1 MNLSSFITD
10 PLFILVIGI
19 IVVVGGIIGLKLH
32 PFLALL
38 LGALVVAIMT
48 PAAVIEHDALAKGA
62 TLAAARKLSG
72 RSVGE
77 RIALEFGNTC
87 GKLGILIAMA
97 AIIGKCMLESGAA
110 EKIVRSLLK
119 LTGIE
124 KAPLAFLS
132 ASFFIGIPV
141 FFDTVLF
148 LMIPL
153 AKAMTMRI
161 GKNYLLFVLAIM
173 AGASMANS
181 LVPPAPGPLFLVSEM
196 HIPIGM
202 MMVGG
207 FLLGLVTISAGYLF
221 ARYANRKMP
230 IPLRDSLDARLDD
243 IKSASLKEDKQLP
256 PLWLSLLPVVLPLV
270 FICTNTAL
278 TSFPA
283 FHAPANPTFLHGK
296 LIQLLTFFGDK
307 YIALAAGGL
316 VALIL
321 LATQKKTSKE
331 GMTAF
336 VQAAL
341 MSGGAIILITAAG
354 GTFGGMLQQSG
365 ISARIAELTK
375 NYQMALIPLAFLI
388 ATVVRTAQ
396 GSATVAVITSAGIL
410 SGMATHGHL
419 AYHPL
424 YLGLAIG
431 CGSKLVP
438 WMNDAG
444 FWLVCKIS
452 NLTEKEALKTIA
464 PMQTVMGLTGLI
476 GVLIAARL
484 LPLI

>member
-1 MNLSSFITD
+1 MISSSFLTD
-10 PLFILVIGI
+10 PLFILFVGVVI
-19 IVVVGGIIGLKLH
+19 VVGGIIGLKLH

-48 PAAVIEHDALAKGA
+48 PGSTK
-62 TLAAARKLSG
+62 
-72 RSVGE
+72 SVGE

-110 EKIVRSLLK
+110 ERIVRALLK
-119 LTGIE
+119 LTGIR
-124 KAPLAFLS
+124 KAPIAFL
-132 ASFFIGIPV
+132 AGSFFIGIPV
-141 FFDTVLF
+141 FFDTVIF
-148 LMIPL
+148 LMVPL

-161 GKNYLLFVLAIM
+161 GKNYLLFILAIM

-181 LVPPAPGPLFLVSEM
+181 LVPPAPGPLFLVGEM
-196 HIPIGM
+196 QIPIGM

-221 ARYANRKMP
+221 ARYANRRWP
-230 IPLRDSLDARLDD
+230 IPLRDSLDARLED
-243 IKSASLKEDKQLP
+243 IEAATLREDKQLP
-256 PLWLSLLPVVLPLV
+256 SLWFSLMPVLIPLV
-270 FICTNTAL
+270 LICANTAL
-278 TSFPA
+278 TSLGAGA
-283 FHAPANPTFLHGK
+283 FSRGAAPGPGAWVR
-296 LIQLLTFFGDK
+296 LLKCLGDK
-307 YIALAAGGL
+307 YIALGAGGAAAL
-316 VALIL
+316 VL
-321 LATQKKTSKE
+321 LAVQKRTDRKE
-331 GMTAF
+331 MGAF

-365 ISARIAELTK
+365 ISARIAEMTRG
-375 NYQMALIPLAFLI
+375 YQMTLIPLAFLV
-388 ATVVRTAQ
+388 AAVVRTAQ
-396 GSATVAVITSAGIL
+396 GSATVAVITASGML
-410 SGMATHGHL
+410 SGMAIHGHL

-444 FWLVCKIS
+444 FWVVCKIS
-452 NLTEKEALKTIA
+452 NLTEGEALKTIA
-464 PMQTVMGLTGLI
+464 PMQTIMGLVGLI
-476 GVLIAARL
+476 GVLLAARV

>member
-1 MNLSSFITD
+1 MISSSFITD
-10 PLFILVIGI
+10 PLTILFVGIVI
-19 IVVVGGIIGLKLH
+19 VVGGIIGLKLH

-38 LGALVVAIMT
+38 LGALIVAIMT
-48 PAAVIEHDALAKGA
+48 PAAVIEHAALAKGA
-62 TLAAARKLSG
+62 TPAAAHQLSS
-72 RSVGE
+72 RNIGE

-110 EKIVRSLLK
+110 ERIVRSLLK
-119 LTGIE
+119 VTGIE
-124 KAPLAFLS
+124 KAPLAFL
-132 ASFFIGIPV
+132 AGSFFIGIPV
-141 FFDTVLF
+141 FFDTVIF

-161 GKNYLLFVLAIM
+161 GKNYLLFILAIM

-181 LVPPAPGPLFLVSEM
+181 LVPPAPGPLFLVGEM
-196 HIPIGM
+196 QIPIGLM
-202 MMVGG
+202 MMGG
-207 FLLGLVTISAGYLF
+207 FLLGLVTISTGYLF
-221 ARYANRKMP
+221 ARYANRKWP
-230 IPLRDSLDARLDD
+230 IPLRDSLDARLED
-243 IKSASLKEDKQLP
+243 IKLASLKEDRQLP
-256 PLWLSLLPVVLPLV
+256 PLWLSLLPILVPLV
-270 FICTNTAL
+270 LICANTAL
-278 TSFPA
+278 TSFSPSPA
-283 FHAPANPTFLHGK
+283 SVKPSLFVGSLIRLLGFL
-296 LIQLLTFFGDK
+296 GDK
-307 YIALAAGGL
+307 YIALASGGFIAL
-316 VALIL
+316 VL
-321 LATQKKTSKE
+321 LARQKRTNRE

-365 ISARIAELTK
+365 ISARIAELTEG
-375 NYQMALIPLAFLI
+375 YQMALIPLAFLV
-388 ATVVRTAQ
+388 AAVVRTAQ
-396 GSATVAVITSAGIL
+396 GSATVAVITASGML

-444 FWLVCKIS
+444 FWIVCKIS
-452 NLTEKEALKTIA
+452 NLTEGEALKTIA
-464 PMQTVMGLTGLI
+464 PLQTIMGVAGLV
-476 GVLIAARL
+476 GVLIAARV
-484 LPLI
+484 LPLV

>member
-1 MNLSSFITD
+1 MSLSSLITD
-10 PLFILVIGI
+10 PLFIFVIGI
-19 IVVVGGIIGLKLH
+19 IIVVGGIIGLKLH

-48 PAAVIEHDALAKGA
+48 PGAVIEHDALAKGA
-62 TLAAARKLSG
+62 TPAAAHQLSG
-72 RSVGE
+72 RSIGE

-110 EKIVRSLLK
+110 ERIVRSLLK
-119 LTGIE
+119 LTGID
-124 KAPLAFLS
+124 KAPLAFL
-132 ASFFIGIPV
+132 AGSFFIGIPV

-153 AKAMTMRI
+153 AKAMTIRI

-196 HIPIGM
+196 QIPIGM

-207 FLLGLVTISAGYLF
+207 FLLGLVTISSGYLF
-221 ARYANRKMP
+221 ARYANRKWP
-230 IPLRDSLDARLDD
+230 IPLRDSLDARLED
-243 IKSASLKEDKQLP
+243 IKSASLKEDTQLP
-256 PLWLSLLPVVLPLV
+256 PLWFSLLPILVPLV
-270 FICTNTAL
+270 LICTNTAL
-278 TSFPA
+278 TSFSASHTPVEQS
-283 FHAPANPTFLHGK
+283 FFSGRLTVLLKFL
-296 LIQLLTFFGDK
+296 GDK

-316 VALIL
+316 AALIL
-321 LATQKKTSKE
+321 LARQKKTSGE
-331 GMTAF
+331 EMTAF

-365 ISARIAELTK
+365 ISARIAGLTK
-375 NYQMALIPLAFLI
+375 DYQMALIPLAFLV
-388 ATVVRTAQ
+388 AAVVRTAQ
-396 GSATVAVITSAGIL
+396 GSATVAVITSAGML

-444 FWLVCKIS
+444 FWVVCKIS
-452 NLTEKEALKTIA
+452 NLTEREALKTIA
-464 PMQTVMGLTGLI
+464 PMQTVMGVAGLI
-476 GVLIAARL
+476 VLLIAARL